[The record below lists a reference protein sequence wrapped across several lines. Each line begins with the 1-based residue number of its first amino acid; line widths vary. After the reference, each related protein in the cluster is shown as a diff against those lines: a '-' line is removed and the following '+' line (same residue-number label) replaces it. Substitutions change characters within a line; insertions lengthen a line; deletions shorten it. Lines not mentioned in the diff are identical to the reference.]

1 MGGGALPVALN
12 KKYKKVYLLF
22 GKENEYLN
30 KDSPGFSDFGGG
42 EKPGESALDTALR
55 EGCEE
60 LNGFFGCEGEIKRLI
75 KENLVTSLNH
85 DSYTTFL
92 FEIEYDDNL
101 PYYFNNNYKFLKNHV
116 NKLVRHSTNGL
127 FEKSVI
133 KWMTFDD
140 LRKERDTFRSYYRNV
155 VDVILENEDDIVRK
169 LKGLKTSMTRTKTMT
184 RTPTIRTPTMRTP
197 TVRTPTVRTITI
209 RTPTRTPTTRT
220 PTKTITT
227 RTPTRTPT
235 ARTPTVRTPTKTITT
250 RTPTT
255 RTPTTRTPTTRTP
268 TTRTPT
274 TRTPT
279 VRTPTVRTI
288 TIRTRNPTTRT
299 ITTRTPTTKTFK
311 KTTNRYN
318 NYKYD
323 AQDSKTVSIKSKS
336 KSKSK
341 SKNSHFKKKKTKTK
355 KNKKWFDTLW

>member
-1 MGGGALPVALN
+1 MGGGALPIALN
-12 KKYKKVYLLF
+12 KKDKKVYLLF
-22 GKENEYLN
+22 GEENEYLN

-85 DSYTTFL
+85 DRYTTFL

-101 PYYFNNNYKFLKNHV
+101 PYYFNNNYKFLKSHV

-140 LRKERDTFRSYYRNV
+140 LRKERASFRSYYRNV
-155 VDVILENEDDIVRK
+155 VDVILENEDDIVQK
-169 LKGLKTSMTRTKTMT
+169 LKGLKT
-184 RTPTIRTPTMRTP
+184 
-197 TVRTPTVRTITI
+197 
-209 RTPTRTPTTRT
+209 PTTRT
-220 PTKTITT
+220 M
-227 RTPTRTPT
+227 
-235 ARTPTVRTPTKTITT
+235 
-250 RTPTT
+250 
-255 RTPTTRTPTTRTP
+255 
-268 TTRTPT
+268 

-279 VRTPTVRTI
+279 VRTPTVRTP
-288 TIRTRNPTTRT
+288 TVRTPTVRTPTVRTPTVRTRTLTVKTPTVKTPTVRTPTTKTMTRT
-299 ITTRTPTTKTFK
+299 MTRTPTTKTMTRTMTRTPTTKTFK

-341 SKNSHFKKKKTKTK
+341 NSHFKKKKTKTKTKTK

>member
-1 MGGGALPVALN
+1 MGGGALPIALN
-12 KKYKKVYLLF
+12 KKDKKVYLLF

-85 DSYTTFL
+85 DRYTTFL
-92 FEIEYDDNL
+92 FEIDYDDNL
-101 PYYFNNNYKFLKNHV
+101 PYYFNNNYKFLKSHV

-140 LRKERDTFRSYYRNV
+140 LRKERSSFRSYYRNV

-169 LKGLKTSMTRTKTMT
+169 MKGLKATTATATTAAAAATAATSPIMSKTV
-184 RTPTIRTPTMRTP
+184 
-197 TVRTPTVRTITI
+197 TV
-209 RTPTRTPTTRT
+209 
-220 PTKTITT
+220 
-227 RTPTRTPT
+227 
-235 ARTPTVRTPTKTITT
+235 
-250 RTPTT
+250 
-255 RTPTTRTPTTRTP
+255 
-268 TTRTPT
+268 
-274 TRTPT
+274 
-279 VRTPTVRTI
+279 
-288 TIRTRNPTTRT
+288 
-299 ITTRTPTTKTFK
+299 RTPTTKTRTPKTMTRTFK
-311 KTTNRYN
+311 KPPTTNRYN

-323 AQDSKTVSIKSKS
+323 TQDSETVSIKSKS
-336 KSKSK
+336 K
-341 SKNSHFKKKKTKTK
+341 HLKKKKTK

>member
-1 MGGGALPVALN
+1 MGGGALPVAFN
-12 KKYKKVYLLF
+12 KKDKKVYFLF

-85 DSYTTFL
+85 DRYTTFL

-101 PYYFNNNYKFLKNHV
+101 PYYFNNNYKFLKSHV

-140 LRKERDTFRSYYRNV
+140 LRKERASFRSYYRNV
-155 VDVILENEDDIVRK
+155 VDVILENEDDIMRK
-169 LKGLKTSMTRTKTMT
+169 LKGLKT
-184 RTPTIRTPTMRTP
+184 
-197 TVRTPTVRTITI
+197 
-209 RTPTRTPTTRT
+209 PTTRT
-220 PTKTITT
+220 M
-227 RTPTRTPT
+227 
-235 ARTPTVRTPTKTITT
+235 
-250 RTPTT
+250 
-255 RTPTTRTPTTRTP
+255 
-268 TTRTPT
+268 

-279 VRTPTVRTI
+279 VRTPTVRTP
-288 TIRTRNPTTRT
+288 TVRTPTVRTRTLTVKTPTVKTPTVRTPTTKTMTRT
-299 ITTRTPTTKTFK
+299 MTRTPTTKTFK

-336 KSKSK
+336 KSI
-341 SKNSHFKKKKTKTK
+341 SKNSHFKKKKTKTKTKTK

>member
-1 MGGGALPVALN
+1 LN
-12 KKYKKVYLLF
+12 KKDKKVYLLF

-42 EKPGESALDTALR
+42 EKAGESALDTALR

-60 LNGFFGCEGEIKRLI
+60 LNGFFGCEGDIKRLI

-133 KWMTFDD
+133 KWMTFDE

-197 TVRTPTVRTITI
+197 TVRTPTI
-209 RTPTRTPTTRT
+209 RTP
-220 PTKTITT
+220 
-227 RTPTRTPT
+227 
-235 ARTPTVRTPTKTITT
+235 
-250 RTPTT
+250 
-255 RTPTTRTPTTRTP
+255 
-268 TTRTPT
+268 
-274 TRTPT
+274 
-279 VRTPTVRTI
+279 
-288 TIRTRNPTTRT
+288 TIRTRNPTIRTRNPT
-299 ITTRTPTTKTFK
+299 IRTRNPTIRTPT

>member
-1 MGGGALPVALN
+1 MGGGALPIALN
-12 KKYKKVYLLF
+12 KKDKKVYLLF

-42 EKPGESALDTALR
+42 EKAGESALDTALR

-92 FEIEYDDNL
+92 FEIEYDENL
-101 PYYFNNNYKFLKNHV
+101 PYYFNNNYKFLKSHV

-140 LRKERDTFRSYYRNV
+140 LRKERDSFRSYYRNV
-155 VDVILENEDDIVRK
+155 VDVILENEDDIMRK
-169 LKGLKTSMTRTKTMT
+169 IKGSKTSTTRIKTM
-184 RTPTIRTPTMRTP
+184 
-197 TVRTPTVRTITI
+197 
-209 RTPTRTPTTRT
+209 
-220 PTKTITT
+220 
-227 RTPTRTPT
+227 
-235 ARTPTVRTPTKTITT
+235 
-250 RTPTT
+250 
-255 RTPTTRTPTTRTP
+255 
-268 TTRTPT
+268 

-279 VRTPTVRTI
+279 VRTPTVRTP
-288 TIRTRNPTTRT
+288 TVRTPTVRTPTTKTMTRT
-299 ITTRTPTTKTFK
+299 MTRTPTTKTMTRTMTRTPTTKTFK

-336 KSKSK
+336 K
-341 SKNSHFKKKKTKTK
+341 NSHFKKKKMKTK